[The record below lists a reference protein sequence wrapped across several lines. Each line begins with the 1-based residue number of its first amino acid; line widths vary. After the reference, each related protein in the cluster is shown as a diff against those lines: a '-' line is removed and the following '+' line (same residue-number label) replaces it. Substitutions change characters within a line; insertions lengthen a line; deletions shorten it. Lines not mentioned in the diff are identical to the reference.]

1 MVTGFAKVQGS
12 VLDLPDFLILL
23 FILSSTVG
31 VFGVCEKVAAY
42 LYTVYGVHLGVW
54 TVPAVKE

>member
-12 VLDLPDFLILL
+12 VLDLPEFLISLWN
-23 FILSSTVG
+23 LSSTVG

-42 LYTVYGVHLGVW
+42 LYTVYGVHLSVW
-54 TVPAVKE
+54 TVPWVKG